1 MTSVLGSAAAKAAA
15 HIINLAKPLA
25 ADLLDC
31 DTSALVFS
39 DGLFLVSDTNRSLA
53 IEDLVRHL
61 AKPGQMHMLNCAQSY
76 ETDGATYPYGCHIV
90 EVEIDKMTCAVQIA
104 RYSVLDDF
112 GLVINP
118 MTLAGQIHGGI
129 AQGVGQALLENV
141 VYDGSGQL
149 LAGSLMDYALP
160 RADHFPNFAIDM
172 LNTPCANNLL
182 GIKGAGEAGA
192 IGAPQAVISAVCDAL
207 QITHI
212 DMPATSLEIFNVL
225 KKKQTRKTVNE
236 KTSG

>member
-1 MTSVLGSAAAKAAA
+1 M
-15 HIINLAKPLA
+15 
-25 ADLLDC
+25 
-31 DTSALVFS
+31 
-39 DGLFLVSDTNRSLA
+39 
-53 IEDLVRHL
+53 
-61 AKPGQMHMLNCAQSY
+61 
-76 ETDGATYPYGCHIV
+76 
-90 EVEIDKMTCAVQIA
+90 
-104 RYSVLDDF
+104 DDF

-225 KKKQTRKTVNE
+225 KTKQTRKTANE